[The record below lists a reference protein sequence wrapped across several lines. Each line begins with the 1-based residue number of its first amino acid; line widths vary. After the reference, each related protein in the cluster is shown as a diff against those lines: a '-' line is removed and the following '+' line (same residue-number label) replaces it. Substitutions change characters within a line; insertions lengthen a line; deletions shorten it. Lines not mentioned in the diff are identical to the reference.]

1 MVSSKNESKKERRER
16 TMGRIF
22 DLDSPVM
29 NFLNKLADL
38 IYLNFLTL
46 ICCIPIVTIGASLTA
61 LNYVTLKIVRN
72 EEGYITKSFFKSF
85 KQNFKQATAIW
96 LILLLFFVIF
106 AGDILILNYAQVE
119 FPTWIKIALI
129 AVGVLILLATIH
141 VFPVL
146 SRFENTVKNTFKNSM
161 LMGILSLPKTITML
175 VCWAIPVVIVA
186 FFTQLL
192 PVVFALGISGPVF
205 LNALLYNGTFKKFE
219 PQPEE
224 EKADDWFIEEEETE
238 TKEQETEIKNEM

>member
-1 MVSSKNESKKERRER
+1 
-16 TMGRIF
+16 MGRIF

-119 FPTWIKIALI
+119 FPTWLKIALI
-129 AVGVLILLATIH
+129 AVGVLILFATIH

-175 VCWAIPVVIVA
+175 VLWAIPVVIVI
-186 FFTQLL
+186 FFTQML

-205 LNALLYNGTFKKFE
+205 LSALLYNGTFKKFE

-238 TKEQETEIKNEM
+238 IKDQETEIKKEM

>member
-1 MVSSKNESKKERRER
+1 
-16 TMGRIF
+16 MGRIF

-119 FPTWIKIALI
+119 FPTWLKIALI
-129 AVGVLILLATIH
+129 AVGVLILFATIH

-175 VCWAIPVVIVA
+175 VLWAIPVVIVV
-186 FFTQLL
+186 FFTQML

-205 LNALLYNGTFKKFE
+205 LSALLYNGTFKKFE

-238 TKEQETEIKNEM
+238 IKDQETEIKKEM